1 MSNEV
6 QKVLDEASAKAVEA
20 KEEYLTEWLA
30 NTGGN
35 QFNEPVM
42 CGFAWV
48 DVKTRSNSKLGKLL
62 QENGFRKSYRSGVL
76 TLWDPSNHHGQS
88 VDVKVKGA
96 IAYAQHLT
104 DNGIPCEWGS
114 RLD

>member
-1 MSNEV
+1 MYDET
-6 QKVLDEASAKAVEA
+6 QEILDQARVKAVEA
-20 KEEYLTEWLA
+20 KNEYLAGWLDR
-30 NTGGN
+30 NPDNRYG
-35 QFNEPVM
+35 EPVM

-114 RLD
+114 RFD